1 MLQRLEDRL
10 LDGQAV
16 DRVPGDPGDP
26 GPGEGRRP
34 ESSSGPGLRQVAK
47 PRNVAAGPAGAVP
60 VAGARQGATSQHV
73 RRSLPP
79 SR

>member
-10 LDGQAV
+10 LDGHAV
-16 DRVPGDPGDP
+16 DRLLGDPGDP
-26 GPGEGRRP
+26 RPEKDVGP

-47 PRNVAAGPAGAVP
+47 PRNVAVEPAGAIR

-73 RRSLPP
+73 RSLPP